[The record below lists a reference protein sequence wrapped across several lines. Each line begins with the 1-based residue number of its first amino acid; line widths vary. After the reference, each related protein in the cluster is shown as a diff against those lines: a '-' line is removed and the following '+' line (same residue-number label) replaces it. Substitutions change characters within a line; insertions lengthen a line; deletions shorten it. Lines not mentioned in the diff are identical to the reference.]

1 MSAAVT
7 LALLFFCFT
16 KLFVPYTNLCVACFI
31 EMLIFLYFSSL
42 TVFQRLELL
51 NYTLG
56 LWGVLGSNT
65 INITQTLFVVNY
77 KCKTFI

>member
-31 EMLIFLYFSSL
+31 EMLIFLHFSSL

-56 LWGVLGSNT
+56 LWRVLHKQSGNLLGPLY
-65 INITQTLFVVNY
+65 IGRF
-77 KCKTFI
+77 